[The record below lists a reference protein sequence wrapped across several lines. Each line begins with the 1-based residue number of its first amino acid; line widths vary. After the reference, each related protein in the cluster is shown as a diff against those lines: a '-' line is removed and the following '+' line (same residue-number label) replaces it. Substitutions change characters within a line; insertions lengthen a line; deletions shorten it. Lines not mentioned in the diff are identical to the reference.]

1 LSKQLYMRFQLAE
14 ARGQIKEG
22 TAAQAT
28 FATLAEK
35 GVRAAAEG
43 YYGKAA
49 VAKARSDA
57 KAEQDTLDLADE
69 LLQDIA
75 PMSRAMLNSYGMQ
88 ATHTTSDFPLAL
100 SNLRQRELRDA
111 YEGEPSNWRSFAS
124 VRTVSDFKAIRALRF
139 TELPELRLRPEGTD
153 VTYTSFSESEEGYR
167 VANYERAVKY
177 TWEMWKNDDV
187 GGFTRMAESLGRGAA
202 RTEVLVVLQ
211 AIADGLAR
219 TALTAG
225 AGAPTID
232 RLAEMERRL
241 AERTFA
247 DSDGG
252 TNTYGFR
259 LTDVIHGTAQRQ
271 FINAVLTQQF
281 RTFQGGET
289 NPMNGAFDT
298 HLEPLWS
305 RVLGND
311 LVAYDRNAEWLEV
324 AFLEGFQG
332 GMKTYVKLPDVTD
345 HVDEGAFADHSLHI
359 KGGHS
364 LGAKVLDSNAAIRT
378 EGAA

>member
-1 LSKQLYMRFQLAE
+1 MRFQLAE

-35 GVRAAAEG
+35 GTRAAAEG
-43 YYGKAA
+43 YYGVKA
-49 VAKARSDA
+49 VAQARSDA

-69 LLQDIA
+69 LIQDIA
-75 PMSRAMLNSYGMQ
+75 PMSRAMLNSFGFE

-111 YEGEPSNWRSFAS
+111 YQGELSNWRSFAN
-124 VRTVSDFKAIRALRF
+124 VRTAADFKAIRALRF
-139 TELPELRLRPEGTD
+139 SELPELRLRPEGTD
-153 VTYTSFSESEEGYR
+153 VTYTSFSESESGYR
-167 VANYERAVKY
+167 VANYERAIKY

-202 RTEVLVVLQ
+202 RTEALVVFR
-211 AIADGLAR
+211 AIADGLPR

-225 AGAPTID
+225 VGGPTID
-232 RLAEMERRL
+232 RLSEMERRL

-252 TNTYGFR
+252 TSTYGFQM
-259 LTDVIHGTAQRQ
+259 TDVIHGTAQRQ
-271 FINAVLTQQF
+271 FLNTVLTQQF
-281 RTFQGGET
+281 TTFQGGAT
-289 NPMNGAFDT
+289 NPMNGAFMP

-305 RVLGND
+305 RVMGND
-311 LVAYDRNAEWLEV
+311 LVGYDSGAEWLEV

-332 GMKTYVKLPDVTD
+332 GPATYVKLPDVTD
-345 HVDEGAFADHSLHI
+345 HVDEGSFADHSLHI
-359 KGGHS
+359 KSGHVI
-364 LGAKVLDSNAAIRT
+364 GAKVIDANSAIRT
-378 EGAA
+378 EG